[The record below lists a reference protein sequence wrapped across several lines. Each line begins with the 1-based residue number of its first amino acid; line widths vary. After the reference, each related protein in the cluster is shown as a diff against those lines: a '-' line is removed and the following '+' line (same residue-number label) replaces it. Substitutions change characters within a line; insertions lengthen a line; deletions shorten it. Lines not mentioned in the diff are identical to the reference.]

1 MYNVHMYL
9 QECNTS
15 RNSQKEG
22 QLPQAFHDKAQSYL
36 LLLCNS
42 HFSGVG
48 NQLATHNCL
57 LVGGDCLLAVELYV

>member
-1 MYNVHMYL
+1 MYICIYKNATQV
-9 QECNTS
+9 EI
-15 RNSQKEG
+15 REKEG
-22 QLPQAFHDKAQSYL
+22 QLPRAFHDKAQSYL

-57 LVGGDCLLAVELYV
+57 LVGGDCLHAVELYV